1 MVPAVVALS
10 VTAVRGFQDDVP
22 GAHGG
27 TGFVV
32 DAKRGLIL
40 TNRHV
45 CTCGPQRAT
54 AAFVGLLAAASSGVT
69 CVFALKLSHSRCHI
83 EVVRQRKRSR
93 CRLPT

>member
-1 MVPAVVALS
+1 MALS

-32 DAKRGLIL
+32 DEKKGLIL

-54 AAFVGLLAAASSGVT
+54 AAFVGFLAAASSGVT
-69 CVFALKLSHSRCHI
+69 RVFAHKFAPFSCHV
-83 EVVRQRKRSR
+83 EVVRQRKKSR